1 MAKKHKKQTT
11 DFYRLTRLISI
22 PASYYGI
29 IGERSNGKTYSVKER
44 IVDKYEKNKD
54 KFVYMR
60 RMHRHITR
68 KKMKKVF
75 QDINEYAYDKIGSF
89 ISYDTEND
97 FTITDENG
105 KKITIGACVSIED
118 AIDLKGIPYNEIK
131 TIFFDE
137 FLDLNYMQDEIE
149 RFLNIIS
156 TIVRE
161 RDDVEIFLCG
171 NTISKYCPYFDLF
184 GVDPRKLKQ
193 GEIAYYTHKNGVTF
207 ALEYCKSKVQEL
219 GKEKTHKYLG
229 FDDNKTVDMILYGD
243 WEYKEV
249 NIKNVDGIGWSSN
262 RTLIPAY
269 ITSLGNVYELSL
281 TTETKDRILFIRRL
295 NTQNG
300 FVKPHIKYN
309 LSFDNSVKLISK
321 NGAVP
326 IYSRLSKIFMTE
338 NIFNQIQI
346 AKECMRVNRVVYDT
360 YETGT
365 EFNIAANEILK

>member
-1 MAKKHKKQTT
+1 MSKRSKKQTT
-11 DFYRLTRLISI
+11 DYYRLTRILSR

-29 IGERSNGKTYSVKER
+29 VGERSNGKTYSVKER
-44 IVDKYEKNKD
+44 IIDKLYLNGD

-75 QDINEYAYDKIGSF
+75 QDINEYAYEKLNSF

-105 KKITIGACVSIED
+105 KKQTVGACVSIED

-137 FLDLNYMQDEIE
+137 FLDLNYMDDEIE

-161 RDDVEIFLCG
+161 RNDVEIFLCG

-193 GEIAYYTHKNGVTF
+193 GEIAYFTHKKGVTF
-207 ALEYCKSKVQEL
+207 ALEYCKSKVQEM

-243 WEYKEV
+243 WEYKET
-249 NIKNVDGIGWSSN
+249 NIKNVDGIGWNSN
-262 RTLIPAY
+262 RTLIPTY
-269 ITSLGNVYELSL
+269 ITSLGNVYEMSL
-281 TTETKDRILFIRRL
+281 TQEKDKILFVRKL

-300 FVKPHIKYN
+300 FVKTIIKYN
-309 LSFDNSVKLISK
+309 LSFDNSVILNTK
-321 NGAVP
+321 NGSVP
-326 IYSRLSKIFMTE
+326 IYSKVSKMFMGE
-338 NIFNQIQI
+338 NLYNQLQI
-346 AKECMRVNRVVYDT
+346 AKECLRVNRVVYDT
-360 YETGT
+360 FETGT
-365 EFNIAANEILK
+365 EFLIVADKVLK

>member
-1 MAKKHKKQTT
+1 MSKKNRRQTT
-11 DFYRLTRLISI
+11 DFYRLYRLLSR

-29 IGERSNGKTYSVKER
+29 VGERSNGKTYSVKER
-44 IVDKYEKNKD
+44 IIDKLHDNGD

-75 QDINEYAYDKIGSF
+75 QDINEYAYEKLNSF

-105 KKITIGACVSIED
+105 KKQTVGACVSIED

-137 FLDLNYMQDEIE
+137 FLDLNYMEDEIE

-161 RDDVEIFLCG
+161 RNDVEIFLCG
-171 NTISKYCPYFDLF
+171 NTISKYCPYFELF

-193 GEIAYYTHKNGVTF
+193 GEIAYFTHKKGVTF

-243 WEYKEV
+243 WEYKET
-249 NIKNVDGIGWSSN
+249 NIKNIDGIGWNSN
-262 RTLIPAY
+262 RTLIPTY
-269 ITSLGNVYELSL
+269 ITSLGNVYEMSL
-281 TTETKDRILFIRRL
+281 THEKDKILFVRKI

-300 FVKPHIKYN
+300 FVKTNIKYN
-309 LSFDNSVKLISK
+309 LSFDNSIVLNSK
-321 NGAVP
+321 NGSVP
-326 IYSRLSKIFMTE
+326 IYTKVSKLFMGE
-338 NIFNQIQI
+338 NLYNQLQI
-346 AKECMRVNRVVYDT
+346 AKECLRVNRVVYDT
-360 YETGT
+360 FETGT
-365 EFNIAANEILK
+365 EFLIAADKVLK